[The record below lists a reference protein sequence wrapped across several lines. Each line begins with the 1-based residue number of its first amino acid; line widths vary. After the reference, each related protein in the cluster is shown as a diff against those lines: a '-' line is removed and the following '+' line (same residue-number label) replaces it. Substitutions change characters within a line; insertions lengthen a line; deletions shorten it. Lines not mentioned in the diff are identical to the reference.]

1 MQLEQYFE
9 NVKINVYIKE
19 YIQRIKQ
26 ESILSNTIMIRIKF
40 ILQTEKVSIKW
51 KIIQQSHLRTQ
62 EENP

>member
-51 KIIQQSHLRTQ
+51 KIIQQSHLQTQ